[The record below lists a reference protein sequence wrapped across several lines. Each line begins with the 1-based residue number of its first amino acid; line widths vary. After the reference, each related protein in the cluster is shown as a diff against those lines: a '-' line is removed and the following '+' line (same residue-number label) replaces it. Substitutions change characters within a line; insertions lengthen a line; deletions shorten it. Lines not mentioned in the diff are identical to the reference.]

1 MNLKEL
7 LLKKKKVILEKWF
20 DLIIESYQ
28 PVTSNFLK
36 QEKNRFANPVGHI
49 ISEGTEVLFDELV
62 YERDSDRVI
71 SALDSIIRIRAVQDL
86 MPSQAISF
94 VSLLKKAVREEVT
107 RDEACP
113 ASQREARGRWMM
125 DDKNKMLFELLQF
138 ETKIDMLASLAFD
151 IYLKCREE
159 IYEIRVNEAKVSK
172 DMALRLLKIMKQ
184 VD

>member
-1 MNLKEL
+1 
-7 LLKKKKVILEKWF
+7 
-20 DLIIESYQ
+20 
-28 PVTSNFLK
+28 
-36 QEKNRFANPVGHI
+36 
-49 ISEGTEVLFDELV
+49 
-62 YERDSDRVI
+62 
-71 SALDSIIRIRAVQDL
+71 

-113 ASQREARGRWMM
+113 ASQLEARGRWTM
-125 DDKNKMLFELLQF
+125 DDKSKMLFELLQF

>member
-20 DLIIESYQ
+20 DLILESYQ

-49 ISEGTEVLFDELV
+49 ISEGTEILFDELV
-62 YERDSDRVI
+62 YERDSDRII

-107 RDEACP
+107 RDE
-113 ASQREARGRWMM
+113 GRWMM
-125 DDKNKMLFELLQF
+125 DDKSKMLFELLQF

-172 DMALRLLKIMKQ
+172 GMALRLLKIMKQ